1 MSILE
6 ETFQLVR
13 MLFLATLFM
22 GLFLLAISLTLAIF
36 GPFLLHFLL
45 FYFPFYLSDHSLF
58 SLAVLA
64 IIQVILSYEVK
75 ILKKDKKTLLLLL
88 AFFFLWF
95 IWAFFTSISAGI
107 TGITEVISLSIIIT
121 LTMFLLILDSFQLIL
136 LAVKIFLPLLSL
148 ALDIFKLKHLAE
160 INTYYLRIFSF
171 QKLRQKPLLTIF
183 HSFLFVIG
191 ILISGFVL
199 LLWLSIV
206 VGILKT
212 FSLTE
217 IALYVYKNLNDLL
230 GTQMASFV
238 SFLIL
243 LSYLKIVQYLIIK
256 VGKFRVVENE
266 EEEIEIHFG

>member
-6 ETFQLVR
+6 ETFHLVR
-13 MLFLATLFM
+13 MLFLATLFV

-64 IIQVILSYEVK
+64 IMQVILSYEVK
-75 ILKKDKKTLLLLL
+75 ILKKDKKTLLL

-160 INTYYLRIFSF
+160 INTYYHRIFSF

-217 IALYVYKNLNDLL
+217 IALHVYKNLNNLL

-266 EEEIEIHFG
+266 EEEEIEIHFG